1 MDTNETTN
9 KKSLL
14 IVEDDV
20 ALRKVL
26 NDRLTDDGFTTL
38 EAQNGEEGL
47 AQALAHHPD
56 LIILDIFMPKMDG
69 IAMLAKLRATDSWG
83 KHVNVLVL
91 TNSTDARTI
100 ATVTGYGSTDFLI
113 KSEWSLEALVARIR
127 ERIATAGVV
136 S

>member
-1 MDTNETTN
+1 MDNQETAG
-9 KKSLL
+9 KRSVL

-26 NDRLTDDGFTTL
+26 NDRLTDDGFVAL
-38 EAQNGEEGL
+38 EAENGEEGL

-69 IAMLAKLRATDSWG
+69 ISMLAKLRAADSWG
-83 KHVNVLVL
+83 KHAKVLVL
-91 TNSTDARTI
+91 TNSTDAQTI
-100 ATVTGYGSTDFLI
+100 ATVTGYGSIDFLI

-127 ERIATAGVV
+127 ERIASAG
-136 S
+136 